1 MSEHDSRPKKDT
13 GFRPQA
19 SARAQ
24 MSDVAD
30 LFLALF
36 KATGFRPQASARA
49 RARAQMSDVAGVFLA
64 LLLAFSFSFWLKPV
78 A

>member
-1 MSEHDSRPKKDT
+1 
-13 GFRPQA
+13 
-19 SARAQ
+19 